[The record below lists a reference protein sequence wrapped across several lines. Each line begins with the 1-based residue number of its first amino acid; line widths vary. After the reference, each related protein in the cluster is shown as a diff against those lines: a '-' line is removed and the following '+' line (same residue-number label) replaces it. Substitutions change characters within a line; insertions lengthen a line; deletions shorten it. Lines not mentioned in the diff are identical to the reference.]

1 MNIQYFNRSK
11 VIIKIKKITFKIS
24 LTLSGLS
31 KGKDFVVFVKDDA
44 TFVEALAMVDKYI
57 FENPEESIFPI
68 FEGYIHNYLQLFWD
82 PEEHKI
88 YDDVGLMP
96 YGPDDEGNLRKFMSL
111 RDDIDFNLYADSV
124 IDLQPDSGC

>member
-1 MNIQYFNRSK
+1 MNIQYFNTQK

-24 LTLSGLS
+24 LPLSGLS
-31 KGKDFVVFVKDDA
+31 KGKDFVVFVKDNA
-44 TFVEALAMVDKYI
+44 TFVEALAMVDKFI
-57 FENPEESIFPI
+57 FEHPEESIFPI
-68 FEGYIHNYLQLFWD
+68 FNGYIHNYLQLFWD

-88 YDDVGLMP
+88 YDDVGMMP
-96 YGPDDEGNLRKFMSL
+96 YGPDEDGNLRKFMAL

>member
-1 MNIQYFNRSK
+1 MNIQNFNRLK

-31 KGKDFVVFVKDDA
+31 KGKDFIVFVKDNA

-57 FENPEESIFPI
+57 FDNPKESIFPI
-68 FEGYIHNYLQLFWD
+68 FEGYIHNYLQLLWD
-82 PEEHKI
+82 PEENKI

-96 YGPDDEGNLRKFMSL
+96 YGPDDEGNLRKFMPL
-111 RDDIDFNLYADSV
+111 RDDINFNLYPDSV